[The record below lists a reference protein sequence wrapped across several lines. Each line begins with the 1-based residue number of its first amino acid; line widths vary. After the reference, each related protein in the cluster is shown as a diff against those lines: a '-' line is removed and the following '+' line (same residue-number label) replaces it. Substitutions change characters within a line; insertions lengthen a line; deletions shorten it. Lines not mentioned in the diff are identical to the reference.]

1 MNVDVCDLVADA
13 MSHHWASVQIL
24 LLSNVRVRVYDAHT
38 GPRLVSLPLE
48 RDCQFSCCW
57 LNIIVGL
64 TRPGFSVLCVF
75 LFLLC
80 SYLWSMMFSHV

>member
-38 GPRLVSLPLE
+38 GPDWYPFRWNVIVCLVV
-48 RDCQFSCCW
+48 
-57 LNIIVGL
+57 VG
-64 TRPGFSVLCVF
+64 
-75 LFLLC
+75 
-80 SYLWSMMFSHV
+80 